1 MKYILKIR
9 FSIKV
14 QEFSFVTL
22 GRIVFEIILQGWKS
36 DHVWC
41 HEVCL

>member
-22 GRIVFEIILQGWKS
+22 GRIVFEILQGWKS